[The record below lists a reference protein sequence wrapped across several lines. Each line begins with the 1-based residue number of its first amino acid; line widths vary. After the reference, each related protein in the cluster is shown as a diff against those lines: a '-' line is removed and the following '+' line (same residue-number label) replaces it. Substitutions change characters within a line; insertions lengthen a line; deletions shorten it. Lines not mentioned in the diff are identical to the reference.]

1 MGVQWDQQMMKRDQR
16 GKRKPENYIV
26 TEGKEERIS
35 IFSKA
40 AERSRKKKFRK
51 SLLEFSSFSL
61 IGRFYDV
68 IMKNNSS

>member
-1 MGVQWDQQMMKRDQR
+1 MIKSDQR

-35 IFSKA
+35 VFSKA
-40 AERSRKKKFRK
+40 AERSRKMRLRK
-51 SLLEFSSFSL
+51 RLPEFSSFSL
-61 IGRFYDV
+61 ICKFYDV